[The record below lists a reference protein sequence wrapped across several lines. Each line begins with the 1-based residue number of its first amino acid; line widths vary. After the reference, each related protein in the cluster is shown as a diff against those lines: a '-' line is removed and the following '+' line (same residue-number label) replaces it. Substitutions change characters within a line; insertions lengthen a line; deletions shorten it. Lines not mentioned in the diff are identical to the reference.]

1 MKMKSSRVVSVVLLC
16 LLAFVSCTD
25 NSANVGSSI
34 LSSDDEIQV
43 KSDTFGVYSSL
54 SGCAAMSMTPD
65 SFLLGE
71 CDTHFGTI
79 KADIL
84 TQLACPEGFAYP
96 DTLVLGGVKYAT
108 ELYVDSVCLYLYYK
122 NWYGDGYSPL
132 GMTVHELDREGLK
145 ENGKYGS
152 DLSLSDYCSLEDS
165 TKVLSASAIIVP
177 AVPADSAYSTE
188 TESYIS
194 TIRVKLNDAF
204 AKRFFSIQEF
214 SSQEQFNNAFKGLY
228 ISTDFGGSNVLY
240 VNDIS
245 MTVFYRINV
254 SDTTLYDTKSFY
266 VNEEVRQVNRYVYP
280 NRDEVLREL
289 AQVKDTNYIVS
300 PANIYT
306 RLSVRMDSIFDKI
319 DEQLNGADSYRV
331 YINRAN
337 LTVDVLYSDSV
348 TGRPRDSWY
357 SPASHMM
364 LIKENHVDAFLSKNE
379 VPADSVAIIASLTS
393 FMDDSVSHVS
403 YSYTYDLSSLL
414 TAELRSDE
422 QVEELQFALLPV
434 SVVMNTSTGKVSS
447 VKQLQTISATCI
459 RSARNAD
466 NRMDIEVV
474 YSGFSRTR

>member
-1 MKMKSSRVVSVVLLC
+1 MKSSSRIVFVVLL
-16 LLAFVSCTD
+16 LGLFAFGACTD

-34 LSSDDEIQV
+34 LSSDDEITV
-43 KSDTFGVYSSL
+43 KSDTFGVSSSL
-54 SGCAAMSMTPD
+54 GSCAAMSMTPD

-71 CDTHFGTI
+71 CDTYFGTI

-96 DTLVLGGVKYAT
+96 DTLVIGGEKFAT
-108 ELYVDSVCLYLYYK
+108 ELQVDSVCLYMYYK
-122 NWYGDGYSPL
+122 NWYGDGQSPL
-132 GMTVHELDREGLK
+132 GITIHELDREGLK
-145 ENGKYGS
+145 ENQKYGS

-165 TKVLSASAIIVP
+165 TKVLAASAIIVP
-177 AVPADSAYSTE
+177 AAPTDSAYFTE
-188 TESYIS
+188 TESYIP
-194 TIRVKLNDAF
+194 TIRVKLDDAF
-204 AKRFFSIQEF
+204 AKRFFAIKAF
-214 SSQEQFNNAFKGLY
+214 PSQEQFNEAFKGLY

-245 MTVFYRINV
+245 LTVFYCINV

-280 NRDEVLREL
+280 NRDQVLSEL
-289 AQVKDTNYIVS
+289 AQVPDTNYIVS

-306 RLSVRMDSIFDKI
+306 CLSVRMDSIFDKI

-331 YINRAN
+331 YVNRAN
-337 LTVDVLYSDSV
+337 LTVDVLYSDSA

-357 SPASHMM
+357 TPASYMM
-364 LIKENHVDAFLSKNE
+364 LIKENHMDEFLSKNE
-379 VPADSVAIIASLTS
+379 VPADSVAIIASLS
-393 FMDDSVSHVS
+393 LEVDSLSQVS
-403 YSYTYDLSSLL
+403 YYYTYDLSSLL

-434 SVVMNTSTGKVSS
+434 SVVTNSSTGKVSS

-459 RSARNAD
+459 RSASNTD
-466 NRMDIEVV
+466 DPMDIEVV